1 MWRDI
6 LSSPVPSAKNALQSQ
21 IWYCCKLKRVNT
33 YNLIKITQQ
42 LLYFNYCKNKSICST
57 SEVVIC
63 VISSILKNW
72 FPVCN
77 FPSFSFLHKWKSF
90 APRYGKVDL
99 GWLCHLIFFG
109 KVIQVRQFR
118 AVKDVQFPL
127 YFVYFDSCSKS
138 PLLYHSRSEMTHFDY
153 FLIKWIR
160 SMILNPNT
168 TLINDINR

>member
-6 LSSPVPSAKNALQSQ
+6 LSSPVPSAKNAWQSHTQ

-57 SEVVIC
+57 SEVVYNFKHFQGL
-63 VISSILKNW
+63 ILT

-90 APRYGKVDL
+90 APQYGKVDL
-99 GWLCHLIFFG
+99 GWLCHLIFLVRSFRLDSFALSRTCSSHFILSSLIHVQ
-109 KVIQVRQFR
+109 KV
-118 AVKDVQFPL
+118 
-127 YFVYFDSCSKS
+127 
-138 PLLYHSRSEMTHFDY
+138 HFYIIRDLKWPI
-153 FLIKWIR
+153 LITFW
-160 SMILNPNT
+160 
-168 TLINDINR
+168 